1 MRQSARL
8 VFPEQSL
15 LIFEPGTESLT
26 LCHSLRSKLTIGD
39 LFEKFPFAIRQNM
52 SAPKKPKAEAP
63 AKHDKDGH
71 GAEGAPEAKKG
82 GGLKGKLLIGA
93 FVSFIVVAET
103 VVFFFM
109 VPSGEE
115 VAALAESRLIAV
127 AQEIDSKKTQEQAHD
142 DSDAIVEFFFGTE
155 PFSVSFIPPGA
166 DNPYRVEFEL
176 FGTLRKADE
185 EKLKALYEE
194 RVGRFKAR
202 MLLEIRN
209 ASLQELQENQLG
221 LIQRRV
227 LATSTELLGEPILL
241 SVGFSKYQVLEE

>member
-1 MRQSARL
+1 
-8 VFPEQSL
+8 
-15 LIFEPGTESLT
+15 
-26 LCHSLRSKLTIGD
+26 
-39 LFEKFPFAIRQNM
+39 M

-63 AKHDKDGH
+63 AKHEKDGH
-71 GAEGAPEAKKG
+71 AAEGATETKSG

-127 AQEIDSKKTQEQAHD
+127 AQEIDSKKAQEQDHD
-142 DSDAIVEFFFGTE
+142 DSDTIVEFSFGD
-155 PFSVSFIPPGA
+155 PFGVSFIPPGA
-166 DNPYRVEFEL
+166 DNTYRVEFEL

-185 EKLKALYEE
+185 EHLKALYEE
-194 RVGRFKAR
+194 RVHRFRAR

-227 LATSTELLGEPILL
+227 LATSTELLGEAILL

>member
-1 MRQSARL
+1 
-8 VFPEQSL
+8 
-15 LIFEPGTESLT
+15 
-26 LCHSLRSKLTIGD
+26 
-39 LFEKFPFAIRQNM
+39 M
-52 SAPKKPKAEAP
+52 SAPKKTKADAP

-71 GAEGAPEAKKG
+71 SADGASEAKSG
-82 GGLKGKLLIGA
+82 GGLKGKLLVGA
-93 FVSFIVVAET
+93 FVSFIVIAET

-127 AQEIDSKKTQEQAHD
+127 AQEIDSKKAQEEDHD
-142 DSDAIVEFFFGTE
+142 DSDAIVEFFFGPD
-155 PFSVSFIPPGA
+155 PFGVSFIPPGA
-166 DNPYRVEFEL
+166 DQTYRVEFEL

-185 EKLKALYEE
+185 EHLKALYEE
-194 RVGRFKAR
+194 RVHRFRAR

-227 LATSTELLGEPILL
+227 LATSTELLGEAILL
-241 SVGFSKYQVLEE
+241 SVGFSKYQVFEE